1 MGKSGC
7 FFFATKDNRFM
18 IKTIKP
24 DEVKVL
30 KNLVLDLYNY
40 ITFKNP
46 NSLLTRIYGFYEI
59 SIEGFDTFP
68 VIIMEN
74 SYYQMSQEGLVK
86 SLEFDLKGSLIG
98 RATDKSLVKRN

>member
-1 MGKSGC
+1 
-7 FFFATKDNRFM
+7 M

-24 DEVKVL
+24 DEVLVL
-30 KNLVLDLYNY
+30 KRFVMSYYNH

-46 NSLLTRIYGFYEI
+46 NSLLSRIYGFYEI

-74 SYYQMSQEGLVK
+74 SYYQMSLEGL
-86 SLEFDLKGSLIG
+86 
-98 RATDKSLVKRN
+98 